1 MFQEVSKSREEGA
14 SVGENNKQVYRAA
27 KSEKYIAYTLTR
39 HERRR
44 IMSMNLEADII
55 VIGGGAAGITAAV
68 AAGEKGSSVI
78 VLEKGSTTGGAANMG
93 MGIFAVESK
102 YQKAQLVDFTKEDA
116 FNLLMN
122 YTHWRVDARLVRK
135 YIEQSSETIEWMET
149 MGVEFLGAYKY
160 FEKSTQTWHVV
171 KTRGSNAPAER
182 AASNMFRA
190 LTERAKELGVEIMYK
205 TKVTKILEEDGYIIG
220 AEFTNS
226 DGEKMTV
233 ECNAVIVATGGFG
246 NNPKMLQDILG
257 YEWGKDLFSFRIP
270 GVAGEGLKMLWE
282 VGGGKTTPTME
293 LTYTTPGVTD
303 VFKTISET
311 MRQPNLMVNLDGNR
325 FINEEIMNN
334 TVYAGNAI
342 TLQREKMAFTIIDD
356 SILDSYRKNGLDY
369 VTVHH
374 NIKTVDKWEKELQT
388 YLSGED
394 SESSGLSDLHD
405 DKQKKQENI
414 FVADSL
420 EELCEKT
427 GIDLENLKVTIEE
440 YNEGCTESDEMFFK
454 KHKHMKPL
462 KGGKYYIARHYP
474 AGYGSL
480 GGVKTNDKME
490 VLTQEGIKIPGLY
503 ASGMDACNIY
513 GDSYCFFLPG
523 NTMSFAVNSG
533 RMAGYNA
540 VDFIDSEFE

>member
-1 MFQEVSKSREEGA
+1 
-14 SVGENNKQVYRAA
+14 
-27 KSEKYIAYTLTR
+27 
-39 HERRR
+39 
-44 IMSMNLEADII
+44 MSTPKLEADVI
-55 VIGGGAAGITAAV
+55 VIGGGASGITAAV
-68 AAGEKGSSVI
+68 AAAEKEASVI

-102 YQKAQLVDFTKEDA
+102 YQKAQLVDFSKEDA

-135 YIEQSSETIEWMET
+135 YIEQSSDTINWMES

-171 KTRGSNAPAER
+171 KTAGSNVPAER

-190 LTERAKELGVEIMYK
+190 LTERAEELGVEIMYQ
-205 TKVTKILEEDGYIIG
+205 TKASRIIMEDGQVTGVELVG
-220 AEFTNS
+220 A
-226 DGEKMTV
+226 DGVKHIA

-246 NNPKMLQDILG
+246 DSPKMIHEQLG
-257 YEWGKDLFSFRIP
+257 YEWGKDLHSFRIP
-270 GVAGEGLKMLWE
+270 GVEGEGLNMLWE
-282 VGGGKTTPTME
+282 SGAGRVAPTME
-293 LTYTTPGVTD
+293 LTFTTPGVTD
-303 VFKTISET
+303 VFKTLSET
-311 MRQPNLMVNLDGNR
+311 MRQPNLMVNLDGHR

-334 TVYAGNAI
+334 TVYTGNAI
-342 TLQREKMAFTIIDD
+342 SLQRERSAFTIIDD
-356 SILDSYRKNGLDY
+356 SILDTYRKTGLDY

-374 NIKTVDKWEKELQT
+374 NIKTVEKWDKELNG
-388 YLSGED
+388 YLSGEAA
-394 SESSGLSDLHD
+394 EQSGLSELHNAD
-405 DKQKKQENI
+405 QKSQENI
-414 FVADSL
+414 FMADSL

-427 GIDLENLKVTIEE
+427 GIHLDNLKATIEE
-440 YNEGCTESDEMFFK
+440 YNEACTQSDAMFFK
-454 KHKHMKPL
+454 KQKYMKPL
-462 KGGKYYIARHYP
+462 KGKKFFAARHYP

-490 VLTQEGIKIPGLY
+490 VLNPAGLKIPGLY
-503 ASGMDACNIY
+503 ACGTDACNIY

-540 VDFIDSEFE
+540 MDYMDSDEFA